1 MLRMSVPTRPGTM
14 SRLGSNS
21 RRISLR
27 ISEFGISIPF
37 MESKSPKRNLS
48 STVLRKAAER
58 QHRSEHIL
66 LSAEKVFAKR
76 PYDEASMQEIAEVA
90 GIGMHGLYQLF
101 PSKSDLYVA
110 VLRVRLHEIRE
121 RLPTHSVTEDT
132 VAWLRQFA
140 LAYCEFFYERPQ
152 FFPMFVTQKLSD
164 DWGLS
169 SRLGKQARAEGRR
182 LEGELLKAME
192 AAVESGVVV
201 RHDPKLL
208 AAVAMGIFISVM
220 QFELLTEQRRSA
232 AECAEAIVKL
242 FLQGAGVSS
251 GGFGAP

>member
-1 MLRMSVPTRPGTM
+1 MDYRVEKR
-14 SRLGSNS
+14 NS
-21 RRISLR
+21 R
-27 ISEFGISIPF
+27 
-37 MESKSPKRNLS
+37 
-48 STVLRKAAER
+48 STALRKTAER

-101 PSKSDLYVA
+101 PSKSELYIA
-110 VLRVRLHEIRE
+110 VLRYRVREIWE
-121 RLPTHSVTEDT
+121 RLPTHGATADT

-140 LAYCEFFYERPQ
+140 LAYCEFFFERPQ
-152 FFPMFVTQKLSD
+152 FFPMFVAQKLSD

-169 SRLGKQARAEGRR
+169 SRLGKQARTEGRR

-192 AAVESGVVV
+192 SAVESEVVV
-201 RHDPKLL
+201 GHDPKLL

-220 QFELLTEQRRSA
+220 QFELLSEKRRSA
-232 AECAEAIVKL
+232 AEAAEAIVKL
-242 FLQGAGVSS
+242 FLRGAGVS
-251 GGFGAP
+251 P